1 MKKSNLLIW
10 KYVIIANFIDSKN
23 IYKAIM
29 IREKTIVFFGKKKT
43 TTTVFLRYLGFI
55 FPTWLLFVLAAL
67 VSSVFKTGR

>member
-43 TTTVFLRYLGFI
+43 TTLILRYLGFI